1 MNRFLTTIILLCFS
15 IGTLAAEQSAFD
27 LLLDRLIR
35 LEAKVNELEG
45 QISAQSNNRSS
56 TPRVVGISRDK
67 AYWRDNVRQGMS
79 KDEIRNALGEP
90 TAITVNGSFEYWSYA
105 LNPRNGY
112 TDPQIRF

>member
-1 MNRFLTTIILLCFS
+1 MNKLLTTITLLCFS

-56 TPRVVGISRDK
+56 TPRVVG
-67 AYWRDNVRQGMS
+67 VRRQTLWNHLTLFLS
-79 KDEIRNALGEP
+79 DTFLP
-90 TAITVNGSFEYWSYA
+90 VTYPV
-105 LNPRNGY
+105 
-112 TDPQIRF
+112 